1 MVSLYSGKY
10 TIKSTYDMICKSKVE
25 AYANTSLNQVW
36 ETIWGSNLHGRHAL
50 LIWKWVT
57 NAIPTIDRIQR
68 IKHTASNLCYQC
80 GIQEEIVHHLA
91 LEFLFTTLIWR

>member
-36 ETIWGSNLHGRHAL
+36 ETIWGQIYMEDMLYSFGNG
-50 LIWKWVT
+50 
-57 NAIPTIDRIQR
+57 
-68 IKHTASNLCYQC
+68 
-80 GIQEEIVHHLA
+80 
-91 LEFLFTTLIWR
+91 